1 MCDVVFRERMV
12 AFSVAVDDSDD
23 LDDESENCQLS
34 SLAVVADDHH
44 HHKKFVLGVH
54 GDECEMIAAAAAD
67 CF

>member
-12 AFSVAVDDSDD
+12 ASVV
-23 LDDESENCQLS
+23 ESESCQLS

-44 HHKKFVLGVH
+44 HHHEKFVLGVH
-54 GDECEMIAAAAAD
+54 GDECEMIVAAD